1 VSKRARGASTPKK
14 NSASAPKKNK
24 VRDVFVPRPFEGL
37 ADEPE
42 WIALREL
49 VPSATA
55 PLKLQPQLVDKYGDR
70 DITLAT
76 ILPMAWPALVKPD
89 GRILLGLQRHVASGD
104 PNRDL
109 AVALLSA
116 LETEP
121 GQSVGVPALPGQGE
135 RLADVLADAPLDIT
149 MHETFGFWLDEDQ
162 GDDPAVAASMES
174 ANAAIAPTAK
184 LTAAKAAYWTRIGE
198 KAHVRWVVPQP
209 ENEALDALAALS
221 AAGELTLGE
230 NTRFAGMFRAHGRL
244 VPVWDLPVDAEPG
257 TWEEPLAAFA
267 ARYEATLGAQPTPE
281 SRKAKQG
288 LIGRQLTLR

>member
-1 VSKRARGASTPKK
+1 MSKKTREQKK
-14 NSASAPKKNK
+14 TKI
-24 VRDVFVPRPFEGL
+24 RDVYVAVPFGGL
-37 ADEPE
+37 ADEAE

-55 PLKLQPQLVDKYGDR
+55 PLKLHPQLAEKYGER

-76 ILPMAWPALVKPD
+76 ILPMAWPAMVKPD
-89 GRILLGLQRHVASGD
+89 GRILLGLQRHVQSGD

-109 AVALLSA
+109 AVALLNA

-121 GQSVGVPALPGQGE
+121 GQSVAVPALPGQGE
-135 RLADVLADAPLDIT
+135 RLADVLADGLLDIT
-149 MHETFGFWLDEDQ
+149 MHETFGFWLDEGQ
-162 GDDPAVAASMES
+162 GDDPSVAASMES

-184 LTAAKAAYWTRIGE
+184 LSAARAAYWTRMGE
-198 KAHVRWVVPQP
+198 KAHVRWVLPQG
-209 ENEALDALAALS
+209 ESEALEALAHLS

-230 NTRFAGMFRAHGRL
+230 GTKFAGMFRAHGRL
-244 VPVWDLPVDAEPG
+244 VPVWDLPLDDAADL
-257 TWEEPLAAFA
+257 WNAPLEAFA
-267 ARYEATLGAQPTPE
+267 ARYDGALGQAPTPE